1 MKQECTEM
9 ILDENGIIIG
19 LDCILHRGLYT
30 FEELSGK
37 SFVDI
42 FIEEIDKKE
51 VLECIENSIDF
62 KVYINYKRDVS
73 KLVCFEVKHHVKTKL
88 KDHNISLFGME
99 SGLVSQKKVFHS
111 IGKESISLRN

>member
-1 MKQECTEM
+1 MEQECTEM

-37 SFVDI
+37 NFVDI

-51 VLECIENSIDF
+51 VLDCIDKSVDF
-62 KVYINYKRDVS
+62 KVYINYKRDIS
-73 KLVCFEVKHHVKTKL
+73 KLVCFEVKHHSNKK
-88 KDHNISLFGME
+88 KHNISLFGIDNQ
-99 SGLVSQKKVFHS
+99 LKKGKHIFHS
-111 IGKESISLRN
+111 IGTDAIKLRV

>member
-1 MKQECTEM
+1 MQQECTEM

-42 FIEEIDKKE
+42 FIEDIDKKE
-51 VLECIENSIDF
+51 VLKCIENSVNF
-62 KVYINYKRDVS
+62 KVYINYKRDSS
-73 KLVCFEVKHHVKTKL
+73 KLVCFEVKHHSKRKH
-88 KDHNISLFGME
+88 HNISLYGIE
-99 SGLVSQKKVFHS
+99 NNLNTQKIVFQA
-111 IGKESISLRN
+111 IGQESIRLRN